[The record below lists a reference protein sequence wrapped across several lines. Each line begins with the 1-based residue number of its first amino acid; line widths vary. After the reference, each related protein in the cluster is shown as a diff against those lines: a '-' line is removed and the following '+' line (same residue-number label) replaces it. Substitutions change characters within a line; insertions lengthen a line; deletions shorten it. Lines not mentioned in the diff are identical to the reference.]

1 MLAPNLTCKATPFPA
16 LAITAPPTATS
27 RALRALGLSNTVA
40 MVGFDD
46 FPLADMLSPGLTVVA
61 QDVVGLG
68 RLAAEILFRRLDG
81 DCSPF
86 STHVLPTRLIARGS
100 GEIAAATTAPA

>member
-1 MLAPNLTCKATPFPA
+1 
-16 LAITAPPTATS
+16 
-27 RALRALGLSNTVA
+27 

-46 FPLADMLSPGLTVVA
+46 FPLADMLCPGITVVA
-61 QDVVGLG
+61 QDVAGLG
-68 RLAAEILFRRLDG
+68 RLAGEILFRRLDG

-100 GEIAAATTAPA
+100 GEIRPATAAPA